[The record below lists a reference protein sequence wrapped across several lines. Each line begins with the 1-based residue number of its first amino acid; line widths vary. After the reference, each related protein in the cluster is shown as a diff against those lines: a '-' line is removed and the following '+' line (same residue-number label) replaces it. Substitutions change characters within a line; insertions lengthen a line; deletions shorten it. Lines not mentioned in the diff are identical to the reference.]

1 MRRILVVDDEA
12 PIRGLL
18 VAALTAPG
26 SEVLDAEDGDG
37 ALELARQHQS
47 FDLVVTDIVMPG
59 MNGIDLARRLRG
71 GFNVRRFLFVSGFS
85 EIESIDRT
93 LEEFERAEFLNK
105 PFSILELLRI
115 VDHLCAPLPAPAP
128 KESLQ
133 SQV

>member
-1 MRRILVVDDEA
+1 MRKILVVDDEA
-12 PIRGLL
+12 SIRGLL

-26 SEVLDAEDGDG
+26 SEVMDAEDGNG
-37 ALELARQHQS
+37 ALELARQHRS

-59 MNGIDLARRLRG
+59 MNGIDLARRLRSEQ
-71 GFNVRRFLFVSGFS
+71 NARRFLFVSGFT

-115 VDHLCAPLPAPAP
+115 VDHLCAPLPAAP
-128 KESLQ
+128 TQEALR
-133 SQV
+133 SQA